1 MQKSVSKASRYRQP
15 LGFAGQISKGRHT
28 HFQTY
33 GAQCA
38 DSSVKLGKFV
48 QYATSSA
55 SLHYD
60 RATAVC
66 GLVPNIKMI
75 YEYRLTGFNADTR
88 PIEVVWDANALD
100 ADGNPMVSF
109 NQYTGEYYAFDTIL
123 STTKSQPYKA
133 TLIDKLTGDTIG
145 YINFNRSSSR
155 STITPETDYSRVIKA
170 SEAIEACEGNP
181 VIGRVLG
188 LCIFHNLHASDT
200 QGVGFKKG
208 NTATIMRQ
216 GAAFIET
223 DQQCN
228 EGDYVF
234 VSRNDGTL
242 AFDSER
248 NKDGYAYTG
257 FGVLKGNKTAELNII
272 EIGTDMSW
280 ARGQIDWSDA
290 VSVNAYNDGTN
301 NVFQA
306 YSDGKLMWE
315 GTLTSN
321 FALSATGFDV
331 RMDGGNLKFT
341 ISDGKARINCAL
353 TNQPVILYSSGESY
367 AKITCDENS
376 QTQIIGSGNAY
387 LDIEFNGGTFSL
399 LDKTYSALITLQ
411 DRAQAKVTLSNDFTA
426 PKTAPLLEAKGNSY
440 AILVMN
446 DTASATKIT
455 STDSANVD
463 IYLNNNA
470 KIEWFSSN
478 ADGTIIHENGIITS
492 GNGTINITARD
503 DSQLNIISD
512 LTGGTLNLALHDN
525 AAVLSQNKG
534 HAVRI
539 KSGGEANCVLS
550 GNASIVV
557 DSLGG
562 VEGVFRCDKGT
573 TTIEMSGDSKITS
586 GETATAYCNN
596 GFFVGSDGNKGDV
609 KLTMSGNA
617 QVNVAKINTNP
628 SDPYSAN
635 CGAVGFGGDFTLILQ
650 DNAKFNLA
658 RDVSEQGKLKA
669 SVATHSAASS
679 AVILDSRPAVSNT
692 IYYYEG
698 GGEIYYS
705 GANGT
710 KL

>member
-1 MQKSVSKASRYRQP
+1 MQNLFMRTLMQKSVSKASRYRQP

-66 GLVPNIKMI
+66 GLVTNIKKLTGFI
-75 YEYRLTGFNADTR
+75 LTGFNTDTR

-100 ADGNPMVSF
+100 ANGNPMISF

-123 STTKSQPYKA
+123 NTTKSQPYKA

-181 VIGRVLG
+181 VIGHVLG

-228 EGDYVF
+228 EGDYIF

-257 FGVLKGNKTAELNII
+257 FGVLKGNKTAELGII

-315 GTLTSN
+315 GTLTSS

-353 TNQPVILYSSGESY
+353 TNQPVILYSSGDSY

-376 QTQIIGSGNAY
+376 QTQIVGSGNAF
-387 LDIEFNGGTFSL
+387 LDIALNGGSVITA
-399 LDKTYSALITLQ
+399 DTTYQASITSKDNANLNITL
-411 DRAQAKVTLSNDFTA
+411 NDNFASTTPIA
-426 PKTAPLLEAKGNSY
+426 IEADGNSTMT
-440 AILVMN
+440 IVMN
-446 DTASATKIT
+446 DSAQIGGGQNEKGGIIAA
-455 STDSANVD
+455 DSA
-463 IYLNNNA
+463 
-470 KIEWFSSN
+470 
-478 ADGTIIHENGIITS
+478 IITLTMNDNSKFLRTGSNQSYFGVSANGSSTMNLNMHDASSFIVGNYNAYAVNMS
-492 GNGTINITARD
+492 GKGV
-503 DSQLNIISD
+503 
-512 LTGGTLNLALHDN
+512 TLNLKMDGTSSITAN
-525 AAVLSQNKG
+525 
-534 HAVRI
+534 
-539 KSGGEANCVLS
+539 GGG
-550 GNASIVV
+550 GNSR
-557 DSLGG
+557 G
-562 VEGVFRCDKGT
+562 VHTWNGT
-573 TTIEMSGDSKITS
+573 YNIEMSESAKIT
-586 GETATAYCNN
+586 TN
-596 GFFVGSDGNKGDV
+596 GVGSGSAFSIGASGNTSCRVNLTLNDSASVFNGKSGNKTGNFCDLV
-609 KLTMSGNA
+609 SGAMGGSNCEFLVIDNRAVTSANA
-617 QVNVAKINTNP
+617 TTYAVNNP
-628 SDPYSAN
+628 SNNNSLSYLGS
-635 CGAVGFGGDFTLILQ
+635 GA
-650 DNAKFNLA
+650 
-658 RDVSEQGKLKA
+658 
-669 SVATHSAASS
+669 
-679 AVILDSRPAVSNT
+679 
-692 IYYYEG
+692 
-698 GGEIYYS
+698 
-705 GANGT
+705 ANGT
-710 KL
+710 QK